1 MRVPRWAGPVIAI
14 PAVTLFYGVLP
25 WELSL
30 LAPRYGWTPQ
40 GPGLANL
47 VGLPVQAT
55 GFFFLAW
62 AFALHFASATQGWEM
77 AFTPGYLVIRGPYRY
92 TRNPMYFG
100 GAAILLGWSVFYGS
114 AIVAA
119 GFLMLIVATN
129 FAVVPWE
136 ERLLEKVFG
145 ERYRRYRDAV
155 PRWIPWARG
164 GRPVRRPK

>member
-62 AFALHFASATQGWEM
+62 AFALHFAAAAGGWEM
-77 AFTPGYLVIRGPYRY
+77 GPTPGYLVIRGPYRY

-100 GAAILLGWSVFYGS
+100 GAAILLGWTIGYGS
-114 AIVAA
+114 LAVLAAFLLFVAA
-119 GFLMLIVATN
+119 TN
-129 FAVVPWE
+129 LAIVPWE
-136 ERLLEKVFG
+136 ERSLERAFG
-145 ERYRRYRDAV
+145 DRYRQYREDV
-155 PRWIPWARG
+155 PCWIPRPRRARSVT
-164 GRPVRRPK
+164 R